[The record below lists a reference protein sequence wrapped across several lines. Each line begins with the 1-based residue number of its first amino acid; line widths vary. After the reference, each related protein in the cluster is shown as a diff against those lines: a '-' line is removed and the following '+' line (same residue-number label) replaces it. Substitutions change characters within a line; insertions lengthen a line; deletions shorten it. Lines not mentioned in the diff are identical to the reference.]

1 MSTSDYVQIVTAFA
15 GALGF
20 SMFFNIH
27 GPRVLMNAA
36 GAMAGWAVY
45 LVIQRQ
51 TGSLFQSYFLTAL
64 IVTLGC
70 EGLARLT
77 KTPTTMMIV
86 PMLFPEIPGADLY
99 NTIYNLFQG
108 NFEAFSFYG
117 LRLIIEIGALNLGIV
132 LATTLVRLWLYE
144 RERRMAAARFQQ

>member
-1 MSTSDYVQIVTAFA
+1 MSTGDCIQIVMAFA
-15 GALGF
+15 GTLGF

-27 GPRVLMNAA
+27 GPRAFMNAA
-36 GAMAGWAVY
+36 GAMAGWAIY
-45 LVIQRQ
+45 LMIHRQ

-64 IVTLGC
+64 LVTLGC

-86 PMLFPEIPGADLY
+86 PMLFPEIPGGDLY

-108 NFEAFSFYG
+108 NFEAFSVYG
-117 LRLIIEIGALNLGIV
+117 LRLTVEIGALNLGIV

-144 RERRMAAARFQQ
+144 RERRMAAARLR